1 MPVAVRHQC
10 RRGGNDVAKGG
21 DKGLDGL
28 DRTPQVEGVGFL
40 ERMLERPNEGRGDV
54 ADILQVLQAAVA
66 DVVTAADRDGLD
78 RLGRLTRHAE
88 VSPHAIDGPGS
99 QADARDSLIEPVHPG
114 VQLVANLVGP
124 VMAQGHQPNLVADA
138 SLCTC
143 TLRARTVH
151 CRRAGIDHALDL
163 ILERHGRLEDRQ

>member
-1 MPVAVRHQC
+1 MRHQC

-66 DVVTAADRDGLD
+66 DVVKAADRDGLD
-78 RLGRLTRHAE
+78 RFGRLTRHAE
-88 VSPHAIDGPGS
+88 VSPHAVPDLLPCRGNTIRG
-99 QADARDSLIEPVHPG
+99 DSATSPTEAPTAP
-114 VQLVANLVGP
+114 A
-124 VMAQGHQPNLVADA
+124 
-138 SLCTC
+138 
-143 TLRARTVH
+143 
-151 CRRAGIDHALDL
+151 
-163 ILERHGRLEDRQ
+163 

>member
-1 MPVAVRHQC
+1 MSSCRLVRGSGPSLSWSLESSRSKAYGQLPVAMRHQC

-28 DRTPQVEGVGFL
+28 DCTPQVEGVGSL
-40 ERMLERPNEGRGDV
+40 ERMLERPDEGRGDI

-88 VSPHAIDGPGS
+88 VSPHAVPDLLPCRGNTIGEIQLPARRKPPQPRREQLDGIARWITEVEGMSAPG
-99 QADARDSLIEPVHPG
+99 P
-114 VQLVANLVGP
+114 
-124 VMAQGHQPNLVADA
+124 
-138 SLCTC
+138 
-143 TLRARTVH
+143 
-151 CRRAGIDHALDL
+151 
-163 ILERHGRLEDRQ
+163 